1 MKNSI
6 LHSSL
11 FKYIVKRLLM
21 AVFVLFIVS
30 IIVFVTVRL
39 CPGDPVL
46 AKIGAHGDNSP
57 ENYARI
63 SAQLGLDK
71 PMPVQYLIWARDF
84 LKGDF
89 GKSLLSGNEI
99 RPLIMEKLPP
109 TIELVVVSMVFA
121 ILLAIVLGVTSAIH
135 KDSAYDQ
142 FVRFISTGNLAVPN
156 FCVALI
162 LILVFCVKFKVLPS
176 RGYVPFHEDP
186 LGNLRYM
193 FLPCITLVLNEQAS
207 LTRYIRSEMLEI
219 LGSNY
224 VRTAKAKGLPKSG
237 VYYRHAFKN
246 VLVTVITLVGMRLGQ
261 LCGGAVILEQMFSWS
276 GVGWLL
282 YSSIVSQDY
291 PAVQAVVLIIAAIMV
306 LCNMISDILYAAV
319 DPRIKLD

>member
-1 MKNSI
+1 MKNGI

-11 FKYIVKRLLM
+11 LKYIVKRLLM
-21 AVFVLFIVS
+21 AVFVLILVS

-46 AKIGAHGDNSP
+46 AKIGPHGDNSS

-63 SAQLGLDK
+63 ATELGLDK
-71 PMPVQYLIWARDF
+71 PMAVQYLIWLRDF
-84 LKGDF
+84 VRGDF
-89 GKSLLSGNEI
+89 GKSLLNGKDV
-99 RPLIMEKLPP
+99 RPIVMEKLPP

-135 KDSAYDQ
+135 KDTWYDQ
-142 FVRFISTGNLAVPN
+142 LVRFISTGNLAIPN

-162 LILVFCVKFKVLPS
+162 LILLLCVHNKVFPS
-176 RGYVPFHEDP
+176 RGYVSFHENP
-186 LGNLRYM
+186 VMNLRYM
-193 FLPCITLVLNEQAS
+193 FLPCLTLVLNEQAS

-224 VRTAKAKGLPKSG
+224 VRTAKAKGLPRSG

-261 LCGGAVILEQMFSWS
+261 LAGGAVILEQMFSWS

-282 YSSIVSQDY
+282 YSSIVNQDY